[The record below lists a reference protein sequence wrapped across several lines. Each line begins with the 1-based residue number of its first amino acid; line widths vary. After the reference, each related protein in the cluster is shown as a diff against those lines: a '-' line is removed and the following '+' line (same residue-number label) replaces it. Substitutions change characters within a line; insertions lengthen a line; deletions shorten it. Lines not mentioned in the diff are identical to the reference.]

1 MMNNLIKQTFLG
13 FDFGTKR
20 IGLAVGQNIT
30 KQARPLT
37 TILYIN
43 KQPDWQKIKEAI
55 HTWQPAG
62 LIIGIPYNMDGTE
75 QPVTVLA
82 RQFSETCSQQFR
94 LPIYQIDERL
104 TTVEAKAQLFA
115 EGGYKTLKNSEIDA
129 YAAKLILESWL
140 QQEK

>member
-1 MMNNLIKQTFLG
+1 MMNNSIKQTFLG

-30 KQARPLT
+30 QQARPLT
-37 TILYIN
+37 TILYVN
-43 KQPDWQKIKEAI
+43 KQPDWQKIKNAI
-55 HTWQPAG
+55 DTWQPAG
-62 LIIGIPYNMDGTE
+62 LVIGIPYNMDGTE
-75 QPVTVLA
+75 QPITHLA
-82 RQFSETCSQQFR
+82 RQFSEACATQFG

-115 EGGYKTLKNSEIDA
+115 DGGYKTLKNSEIDA

-140 QQEK
+140 QQKK